1 MAGGGGA
8 WKVAYADFVTA
19 MMAFFLV
26 MWIVAQNKPI
36 KEAVAQYFNDPFGVS
51 SKSAGTGPNIPVS
64 KGPGTPGG
72 GGVQKGMRNPGPKFP
87 SPNAAMALHDS
98 GKGPGA
104 LKPGLVVV
112 HDGDKPSVG
121 TAVQFPE
128 HSAVLDEVGKRRLD
142 EIVPL
147 MMGKPYKVEIRGHS
161 TRRPQ
166 APDGEQQ
173 SVWQL
178 SYARCDAVRSHLESR
193 GVLPERFRLS
203 QAGPYEPA
211 SPRVGDDWRTQG
223 SRVEVFM
230 LDEIVESLAPSHQR
244 TPKPGPP
251 PQAHGKPPHDEHAGD
266 EHETPEKEQ
275 GADHHGD
282 AHANDAAPHDS
293 GHHEETHDKAA
304 TEPASHEPHDA
315 HDAPSHEPS
324 AHEPAFGH

>member
-72 GGVQKGMRNPGPKFP
+72 GGVQKGARKPGPKFP
-87 SPNAAMALHDS
+87 SKASMALHDA
-98 GKGPGA
+98 GKGEGA
-104 LKPGLVVV
+104 LKPGIVVV
-112 HDGDKPSVG
+112 HDGDQPSVG
-121 TAVQFPE
+121 TAVQFAE
-128 HSAVLDEVGKRRLD
+128 DSAVLDDAGKRRLD

-161 TRRPQ
+161 TRRPG
-166 APDGEQQ
+166 GEHEN
-173 SVWQL
+173 VWQL
-178 SYARCDAVRSHLESR
+178 SYARCDAVRTHLESR
-193 GVLPERFRLS
+193 GVVPERLRLS

-244 TPKPGPP
+244 SPKPGPP
-251 PQAHGKPPHDEHAGD
+251 PQAHADADAHEEPAGEAHAQAEAFPHGDEQHEHAANETPNHHDAEPPADAEEHPTDAHDD
-266 EHETPEKEQ
+266 EHE
-275 GADHHGD
+275 
-282 AHANDAAPHDS
+282 
-293 GHHEETHDKAA
+293 
-304 TEPASHEPHDA
+304 
-315 HDAPSHEPS
+315 APSKSPK
-324 AHEPAFGH
+324 ARPRKPTFGH